1 MDYTKLRDYVRGKIS
16 EMFDC
21 QECALTD
28 HQASHLHDIEAYIDE
43 LEAGSRKET
52 GNHEGSNG

>member
-28 HQASHLHDIEAYIDE
+28 HQANHLHDIEAYIDE
-43 LEAGSRKET
+43 LEAGNDQ
-52 GNHEGSNG
+52 GGSNV